1 MKSRWLTVALGIVA
15 VVILIVR
22 LAPHGRNAN
31 HGGPSS
37 LKPGHAAN
45 AFAGLRSM
53 ALEGTRANFGLPPA
67 ASPTQPYVL
76 VADWGDERGATTI
89 VAVADGSASVY
100 GSDGGGSMGGGQAH
114 PSIHDAA
121 MRAVELAAAALP
133 QMRPTTTY
141 PMAGRGQVTFYAVTE
156 AGVFAAAA
164 AQEDVRANRSPYSA
178 LGNATQ
184 AIVAEYR
191 RFAGP

>member
-31 HGGPSS
+31 HAGPSP

-53 ALEGTRANFGLPPA
+53 ALEGTRANFGLPPGDN
-67 ASPTQPYVL
+67 PTQPFVV
-76 VADWGDERGATTI
+76 VADWGEEQGATTI

-100 GSDGGGSMGGGQAH
+100 ASNGGGSIGGGQAH

-121 MRAVELAAAALP
+121 MRAVELAAAVLP
-133 QMRPTTTY
+133 QMKRASSFPV
-141 PMAGRGQVTFYAVTE
+141 AGRGQVTFYAVTD
-156 AGVFAAAA
+156 AGVFAATA

-184 AIVAEYR
+184 AIAAEYR